1 MLSGQKSAEILER
14 LLSDPDSFLE
24 NGELE
29 DADWE
34 PPRPGQLTSLGR
46 DIRLLSAVASLRAR
60 LARAPKTLNGQ
71 DPAVAYILQLNHR
84 ASTAR

>member
-1 MLSGQKSAEILER
+1 MISGQKSAEILER

-29 DADWE
+29 EADWE

-46 DIRLLSAVASLRAR
+46 DIRLLSAVTCLRAR
-60 LARAPKTLNGQ
+60 LAQQRKALSIEPQ
-71 DPAVAYILQLNHR
+71 PALVGPGSNSAAKL
-84 ASTAR
+84 